1 MSAAVVRIEDQ
12 AEKAPAIEVLGA
24 PGGHNIYVGPL
35 VNNPAVEHGAL
46 INLLG
51 IDQGCLIP
59 EQGWR
64 FVDPNLPE
72 DATRNALHI
81 IWITHDRSGPFGNG
95 DLQIGFNSIFLGNH
109 YANPIHTTDKNLG
122 PGTNQWFTVY
132 TDETLVLLFK
142 PFQKTQG

>member
-1 MSAAVVRIEDQ
+1 MPATVVRIEDQ
-12 AEKAPAIEVLGA
+12 AERPPVIEVLGA

-35 VNNPAVEHGAL
+35 VNNTALERGAL

-51 IDQGCLIP
+51 VDQESLIA

-72 DATRNALHI
+72 DATRNALNI
-81 IWITHDRSGPFGNG
+81 IWIAHDRSGPFGNG
-95 DLQIGFNSIFLGNH
+95 DLQIGFNSVLLGHH

-122 PGTNQWFTVY
+122 PGTNQWVTVY
-132 TDETLVLLFK
+132 ADEALVLLF
-142 PFQKTQG
+142 